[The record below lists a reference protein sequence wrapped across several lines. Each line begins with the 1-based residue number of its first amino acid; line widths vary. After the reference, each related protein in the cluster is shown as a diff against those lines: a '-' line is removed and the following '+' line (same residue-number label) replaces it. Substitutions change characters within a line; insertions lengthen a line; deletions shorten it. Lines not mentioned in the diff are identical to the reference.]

1 MNPAG
6 VSSPRVGRLVA
17 AALVGVALTTGGV
30 GAALAVSPPAVFAPP
45 ASAPVPAESA
55 TSAPEPAVVTPV
67 STPTL
72 PANNPAG
79 ADTSATTPS
88 LAPPDAAAVPSA
100 AREEGEALPATTA
113 AAAPAR
119 PRFAMSVAVGISVD
133 NHGIGDG
140 RNVLVPSFAVQGG
153 IGEGLFGF
161 GLRLFAS
168 EAAGR
173 FLSANP
179 AGGKPVADLGADR
192 QGLDLLLN
200 VRPFAPAW
208 ADAGDAWTAR
218 FVRAVAVELGGA
230 LERVSLGTKSI
241 FRPGV
246 VVGAHLS
253 LPVVR
258 SVDGSELLVTV
269 VIRRML
275 AAAQTVDPGGGTPH
289 SIGDS
294 RLEAFSGLTVAF

>member
-1 MNPAG
+1 MGVVLTIGGAG
-6 VSSPRVGRLVA
+6 AP
-17 AALVGVALTTGGV
+17 
-30 GAALAVSPPAVFAPP
+30 AALAMSPPPAFAPP
-45 ASAPVPAESA
+45 PPATAPVASEAGTAALP
-55 TSAPEPAVVTPV
+55 TSERPAVGSA
-67 STPTL
+67 STPTA
-72 PANNPAG
+72 PADNPPG

-88 LAPPDAAAVPSA
+88 LPPPAGAAVPAA
-100 AREEGEALPATTA
+100 AREEDQALPVAIF

-133 NHGIGDG
+133 DHGIGDG

-173 FLSANP
+173 FFSPNP

-192 QGLDLLLN
+192 QAVDLLLT

-208 ADAGDAWTAR
+208 ADAGDGWTAR
-218 FVRAVAVELGGA
+218 FVRALAVELGVAG
-230 LERVSLGTKSI
+230 ERVSLGTTSTL
-241 FRPGV
+241 RGGV
-246 VVGAHLS
+246 VGGAHLS

-258 SVDGSELLVTV
+258 SVDGSELFVAV
-269 VIRRML
+269 VVRRML
-275 AAAQTVDPGGGTPH
+275 AARQTVDIGGTPQ

-294 RLEAFSGLTVAF
+294 KLEAFSGLTVAF